1 MPANPTHVPALWPRT
16 LVAARPSLTAAV
28 LPQRVDL
35 EVCVVRPDY
44 TETEVVAEEVR
55 DDVAFRDAFG
65 VRGEAEGRG
74 SEEKEEG
81 GEGVSRGSGR
91 GGADERRE
99 YTRGGLF

>member
-1 MPANPTHVPALWPRT
+1 
-16 LVAARPSLTAAV
+16 
-28 LPQRVDL
+28 
-35 EVCVVRPDY
+35 VCVVRPDY

-81 GEGVSRGSGR
+81 GEGVSRGGDGEGQTSGGSTHA
-91 GGADERRE
+91 GGYFEGAHAWCVCVCV
-99 YTRGGLF
+99 